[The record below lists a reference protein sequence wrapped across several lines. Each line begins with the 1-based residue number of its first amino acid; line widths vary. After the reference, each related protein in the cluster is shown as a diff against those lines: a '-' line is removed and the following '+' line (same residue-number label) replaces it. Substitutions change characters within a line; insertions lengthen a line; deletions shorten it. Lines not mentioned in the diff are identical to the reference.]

1 MCNTVLLLFLILALA
16 AVLATFV
23 LSTRTVKIVGITIL
37 LLLMHIDI
45 AIRYI
50 RSILLGILFYVQVY
64 NYIYS

>member
-16 AVLATFV
+16 AVLATFG
-23 LSTRTVKIVGITIL
+23 LSTRTVEIVGITIL